1 MISELSPDTQ
11 AVLLLTAPLAV
22 GGRAPAGPA
31 PLADGEYK
39 RLARGLREH
48 GRAPADLF
56 DGGAGETLAACA
68 AELDRERIESLL
80 GRGFLLSQAVERWG
94 ARGIRVVGRA
104 DPGYPPRLAERLGDR
119 APPILYGFGAFAALD
134 EGGLGVVGSRNA
146 NDDAL
151 EAAGRAG
158 RLAAGARLPL
168 ISGAARGVDRT
179 AMSAALEAGG
189 RAVGVLSDGLERAVT
204 RSGDRETLMNGRLVL
219 VSPFDP
225 AARFQVWRAMQR
237 NKLIYALADAAFV
250 AAAEDGKSGAW
261 AGAVEQLRAPPPR
274 APVYV
279 RAAAAAEP
287 GLAALRACGALP
299 WPDPQASEAL
309 KDLLHETSPA
319 PQSSLAQTP
328 EPEVAESA
336 PEPQPAPAEPPPGDP
351 AARLRAAAR
360 ACVLH
365 ACAAGPRTADD
376 IAAALGVSKAQ
387 ANDWLTRFAAEGAVE
402 KTARPARYRAS
413 APPAAAPPPS
423 PFAAARPL
431 LARLCAAAPQGEAAA
446 AAALGVRKTQAR
458 AWLNDMAAA
467 GLLVRR
473 TAPVRFAAA
482 QTDDLLFERNA
493 DCEGQ
498 G

>member
-11 AVLLLTAPLAV
+11 AVLLLTAPLAAV
-22 GGRAPAGPA
+22 GGRAPAEPA

-48 GRAPADLF
+48 GRTPADLF

-68 AELDRERIESLL
+68 AEFDRERIGRLL
-80 GRGFLLSQAVERWG
+80 ARGFLLSQAVERWS
-94 ARGIRVVGRA
+94 ARGIGVVGRA

-151 EAAGRAG
+151 EAAERAG
-158 RLAAGARLPL
+158 RLAAGARVPL

-204 RSGDRETLMNGRLVL
+204 RPGDRETLMNGRLVL

-250 AAAEDGKSGAW
+250 AAAEDGKGGAW

-274 APVYV
+274 VYV
-279 RAAAAAEP
+279 RAAGAAEP
-287 GLAALRACGALP
+287 GLAALRARGALP
-299 WPDPQASEAL
+299 WPDPSTPEAL
-309 KDLLHETSPA
+309 EDLLHETSPA
-319 PQSSLAQTP
+319 PQSAPAQP
-328 EPEVAESA
+328 PALELAESA
-336 PEPQPAPAEPPPGDP
+336 PEPQPAPAETPSRDT
-351 AARLRAAAR
+351 AARMRAVAR
-360 ACVLH
+360 ACILH
-365 ACAAGPRTADD
+365 ACAAGPRTAND
-376 IAAALGVSKAQ
+376 IAAALGVSRPQ

-402 KTARPARYRAS
+402 KTARPAHYRAP
-413 APPAAAPPPS
+413 APPSAAQPPS

-431 LARLCAAAPQGEAAA
+431 LTRLCAAAPQSETAA
-446 AAALGVRKTQAR
+446 AAALGVRKNQAR
-458 AWLNDMAAA
+458 AWLNDMAAK
-467 GLLVRR
+467 GLLVRQ
-473 TAPVRFAAA
+473 TAPVRFAATR
-482 QTDDLLFERNA
+482 TDDLPFE
-493 DCEGQ
+493 
-498 G
+498 